1 MKASKR
7 SVKNR
12 SSERK
17 GRAPES
23 HPLSPWAP
31 LLHAALVWLVLLTL
45 ASWLQRGD
53 WTAWVGQAAWVA
65 MLFGVSAALTWL
77 VFFRRSLSPLK
88 VAPGRRWEGVA
99 ILGIGFALYIGLFAT
114 WIASGEMS
122 VSTSWRQQLLAG
134 TAVASPILFSGA
146 TQQAFALSA
155 TNFSTTNAWNAR
167 RLQLG
172 EIALLLLFSL
182 MAFPLL
188 SAALGA
194 DSSDG
199 GAAQRWMWMATA
211 LAIGAALFL
220 GQMALQA
227 LRRPGAAMLIFAA
240 ALFYQALVNF
250 GYARAHGESGPGA
263 AVHLLALAAAAAM
276 DVMYMLRLPDADSK
290 ASLRS
295 ALGVATL
302 AAFTLAAFFRMQMFG
317 VPSLDPPLALVG
329 LGAGAVLGLWC
340 GWRGAEI
347 GRWLAASAHLC
358 RQNVAKKRK
367 QP

>member
-1 MKASKR
+1 MRASKR

-31 LLHAALVWLVLLTL
+31 LLHAALVWFVLLAL

-53 WTAWVGQAAWVA
+53 WIAWAGQVVWVA
-65 MLFGVSAALTWL
+65 MLFGVSAAVTWF
-77 VFFRRSLSPLK
+77 VFFRRLFSPLN
-88 VAPGRRWEGVA
+88 VAPRRRLGGVA
-99 ILGIGFALYIGLFAT
+99 MLGVGFVLYIGLFAT
-114 WIASGEMS
+114 WIASSEMS
-122 VSTSWRQQLLAG
+122 ASARWRQQLLAA
-134 TAVASPILFSGA
+134 TAAASPILFTGA
-146 TQQAFALSA
+146 MQQAFALST
-155 TNFSTTNAWNAR
+155 TNPSATNAWNAR
-167 RLQLG
+167 RLGLG

-182 MAFPLL
+182 IVFPLL
-188 SAALGA
+188 SAALGMG
-194 DSSDG
+194 SSDG
-199 GAAQRWMWMATA
+199 GAAQPWMWMATT
-211 LAIGAALFL
+211 LAIGVALFM
-220 GQMALQA
+220 GQMALQM
-227 LRRPGAAMLIFAA
+227 LRRPGAAMMVFAA

-250 GYARAHGESGPGA
+250 GYARAHGENGPGA
-263 AVHLLALAAAAAM
+263 AVHFLALAAAAAM
-276 DVMYMLRLPDADSK
+276 DVMYMLRLPDADST

-295 ALGVATL
+295 ALSVAAL
-302 AAFTLAAFFRMQMFG
+302 AAFTIAAFFRMQMFG
-317 VPSLDPPLALVG
+317 VTSLDPSLALMG

-358 RQNVAKKRK
+358 GQNVTKKRT